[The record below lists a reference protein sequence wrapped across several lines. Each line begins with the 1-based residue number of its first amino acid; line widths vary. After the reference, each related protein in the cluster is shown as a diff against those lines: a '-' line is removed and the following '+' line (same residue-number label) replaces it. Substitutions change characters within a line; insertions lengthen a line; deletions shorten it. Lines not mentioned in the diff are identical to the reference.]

1 MCLEGPRGLVGC
13 RWYRPVRPEETVL
26 DMLVCERNAS
36 EKAPLSG
43 VRIPVIGVVAPA
55 MADDDHLA
63 SDG

>member
-1 MCLEGPRGLVGC
+1 MLVGC
-13 RWYRPVRPEETVL
+13 VWHRPVRPEETEL
-26 DMLVCERNAS
+26 DMLVGERDAS
-36 EKAPLSG
+36 EKAPLGG

>member
-1 MCLEGPRGLVGC
+1 MPGGRVFFVGLDCCEVVIVG
-13 RWYRPVRPEETVL
+13 
-26 DMLVCERNAS
+26 
-36 EKAPLSG
+36 G

>member
-1 MCLEGPRGLVGC
+1 MLVG
-13 RWYRPVRPEETVL
+13 
-26 DMLVCERNAS
+26 ERDAS

-63 SDG
+63 SNG